1 MTFRIGFVTGAMPD
15 RWADT
20 WRKRRRERIELVPL
34 TEAEQ
39 EQALRGGLVDM
50 AIVRLPVDREG
61 LHLVPL
67 YDELPVAVMSTEHLL
82 TLAEEVTTADMA
94 DEQLVIPERSGW
106 RPDAEQLAW
115 PPMSEKDAVETVAAG
130 TGVAIMP
137 MSLARLH
144 HRRDLVHRPVTDAPQ
159 STVGLAWPDGG
170 NSDSMEEFIGIVR
183 GRTVNSSRT
192 PHRDGAPG
200 PQTPAPKAVARRGS
214 RRR

>member
-20 WRKRRRERIELVPL
+20 WRKRRRESIELVPVS
-34 TEAEQ
+34 EADQ
-39 EQALRGGLVDM
+39 ERVLRHGEVDM

-67 YDELPVAVMSTEHLL
+67 YDEKPVAVMSTEHLL
-82 TLAEEVTTADMA
+82 TLVDDVSLADLA

-106 RPDAEQLAW
+106 QPDVEQLPW

-130 TGVAIMP
+130 TGVAVMP

-144 HRRDLVHRPVTDAPQ
+144 HRRDATYRVVTDLP
-159 STVGLAWPDGG
+159 TTGVGLAWLVENDG
-170 NSDSMEEFIGIVR
+170 ERAQAFVGIVR
-183 GRTVNSSRT
+183 GRREGSSR
-192 PHRDGAPG
+192 A
-200 PQTPAPKAVARRGS
+200 
-214 RRR
+214 